1 MKRKIMF
8 LLTLLFVG
16 ISVVNAQAR
25 KVTGHV
31 YSSED
36 NEPIV
41 GATILVVGTTQGTIT
56 GIDGDFVLGNVPE
69 SATTLRVS
77 YVGMKSKDVKIK
89 PVLEI
94 YLDSDAEL
102 LDEVVVTAMGQSR
115 EKKALG
121 YAATSVGGEEIAEA
135 QVVNPMD
142 ALKGKVAGVD
152 ISAAPSPGGTQ
163 NVLIRGVSSFGSN
176 QPLYI
181 VDGVPITNVQDR
193 SGDNLNSGSDFGSGI
208 NAINP
213 DDIKNMTVLKG
224 AAATALYGS
233 RAANGVIMITTKS
246 GENTKGK
253 IRVNYSGSMTL
264 SQVGRLPEMQ
274 DTYGQGWS
282 GDHALPENGSWGPAF
297 DGKERVW
304 GNIVGSDQQVK
315 PYSFVDD
322 NIRSFYDTGK
332 TYKNA
337 VSLSG
342 GDEKNNF
349 YLSLSHNST
358 NGVYPG
364 DVDTYERYTIS
375 AKGETKGEKWK
386 IGASA
391 NFSIEDTKTVPTG
404 QGSSTF
410 RSLLEIA
417 NDISIS
423 ELKDY
428 NNKFN
433 TLENY
438 FTLYGLNPYYVLDND
453 GAKQNKN
460 KIFGK
465 FEASYDIL
473 DNLTVQYKF
482 GGDYESSTAES
493 WIAKKQAAAGSY
505 NYGTSGMSAG
515 SYSEIRRER
524 TQTNHDLIAMYKEN
538 LNEDFTINAIAGFN
552 LHQRTYSYLT
562 GGISSIDVPGFYN
575 LGNSLSPSTA
585 SQYKSIRRL
594 MGLYANVDFSYKN
607 YAYLTLTARNDWSST
622 LPLNDN
628 SFFYPG
634 ITGSFLIT
642 DFLKER
648 DIDPGVLSYA
658 KVRAAYGMTGN
669 DASLYYVYDR
679 FVSGSSSN
687 PGYPDVDDL
696 TFPLGGVNSYSVS
709 NQLGS
714 KDLKAELTKEFEFGV
729 EAKFF
734 DSRVGFDFSYYN
746 RLTEG
751 LLNILP
757 MDPSTGYT
765 SKLAN
770 IGDVRN
776 KGIELV
782 VDVTPIKTKDF
793 QWDLSWNFSKNW
805 NKVEKLDVDEV
816 YLSGFGGM
824 GIYAVE
830 GKSIGQFKTAGIK
843 KWKDESGVEHIV
855 VNGDGMPIENGND
868 EFVGKD
874 VNEKYRMGL
883 NTSIRYK
890 DFTLAANFDYRY
902 GGYMYSYTM
911 DYLAWTG
918 GGPETMDN
926 NRLTFLVP
934 GSVYEKEPGV
944 YVENTTPVDPT
955 AYHTYYKTNGM
966 QGAEAALIDRSYLKL
981 RQVSLSWSVPSM
993 WCKKLK
999 VNNIRLSASANNI
1012 LLWTPKDNL
1021 YIDPETT
1028 TFGNDIDAK
1037 FGEFGAGPTNE
1048 SYTFG
1053 LSFGF

>member
-1 MKRKIMF
+1 MF

-31 YSSED
+31 YSTED
-36 NEPIV
+36 KEPIV
-41 GATILVVGTTQGTIT
+41 GATILVVGTSQGTIT
-56 GIDGDFVLGNVPE
+56 GLDGDFVLGNVPA

-77 YVGMKSKDVKIK
+77 YIGMKSKDVKIQ
-89 PVLEI
+89 PNLEI
-94 YLDSDAEL
+94 YLDSDTEL

-115 EKKALG
+115 SKKALG
-121 YAATSVGGEEIAEA
+121 YAATSVGGEEIAKS
-135 QVVNPMD
+135 QVINPMD

-181 VDGVPITNVQDR
+181 VDGVPITNSQTR
-193 SGDNLNSGSDFGSGI
+193 TGDNLNSGSDFGSGI
-208 NAINP
+208 NALNP
-213 DDIKNMTVLKG
+213 DDIKDMTVLKG

-246 GENTKGK
+246 GEDSKGK
-253 IRVNYSGSMTL
+253 VRVNYTGSMTL
-264 SQVGRLPEMQ
+264 SNVGRLPEMQ
-274 DTYGQGWS
+274 EMYGQGWS
-282 GDHALPENGSWGPAF
+282 GDHALPENGNWGPAY

-315 PYSFVDD
+315 PYAFIDD
-322 NIRSFYDTGK
+322 NVRSFYDVGK
-332 TYKNA
+332 SYKNA
-337 VSLSG
+337 VNLSG
-342 GDEKNNF
+342 GTEKSNF
-349 YLSLSHNST
+349 YLSLSHNT
-358 NGVYPG
+358 TDGVYPE
-364 DVDTYERYTIS
+364 DVDTYERFTIS

-417 NDISIS
+417 NDISIT

-428 NNKFN
+428 NNRFN
-433 TLENY
+433 SLENY
-438 FTLYGLNPYYVLDND
+438 FTLYGLNPYYVLDMD
-453 GAKQNKN
+453 GASQNKN
-460 KIFGK
+460 KIFGS
-465 FEASYDIL
+465 FDASYDIL
-473 DNLTVQYKF
+473 DNLKVQYKF
-482 GGDYESSTAES
+482 GGDYESSTVES
-493 WIAKKQAAAGSY
+493 WTAKKQAAQGSY
-505 NYGTSGMSAG
+505 NYGTSGMSEG
-515 SYSEIRRER
+515 SFSESRIER
-524 TQTNHDLIAMYKEN
+524 TQVNHDFMAFYNEN
-538 LNEDFTINAIAGFN
+538 LTEDITMNAVVGLN
-552 LHQRTYSYLT
+552 MNQRTYSTLS
-562 GGISSIDVPGFYN
+562 GSISSIDVPGFYN
-575 LGNSLSPSTA
+575 LGNSLSPST
-585 SQYKSIRRL
+585 SSHYKSIRRL
-594 MGLYANVDFSYKN
+594 VGLYGNIDFSYKN
-607 YAYLTLTARNDWSST
+607 FAYLTVTARNDWSST
-622 LPLNDN
+622 LPLEDN

-634 ITGSFLIT
+634 VTGSFLIT
-642 DFLKER
+642 DFLSQR
-648 DIDPGVLSYA
+648 DIDTGILSYA

-669 DASLYYVYDR
+669 DAAMYYVYDR
-679 FVSGSSSN
+679 FVTGSSSN
-687 PGYPDVDDL
+687 PGYPDIDDM

-709 NQLGS
+709 NQFGT
-714 KDLKAELTKEFEFGV
+714 KDLEAELTKEFEFGL

-734 DSRVGFDFSYYN
+734 KHRLGFDVSYYN

-751 LLNILP
+751 LLSTLP

-765 SKLAN
+765 YKMAN
-770 IGDVRN
+770 LGDVRN

-793 QWDLSWNFSKNW
+793 QWDISWNFSKNW
-805 NKVEKLDVDEV
+805 NEVESLDVDEV

-824 GIYAVE
+824 GIYAIE
-830 GKSIGQFKTAGIK
+830 GEPMGQFKTKPIQTWTDDA
-843 KWKDESGVEHIV
+843 GVEHVV
-855 VNGDGMPIENGND
+855 VNGDGMPLEAGNS

-883 NTSIRYK
+883 NTTLRYK

-911 DYLAWTG
+911 DYLSWTG

-926 NRLTFLVP
+926 DRFTFLVP
-934 GSVYEKEPGV
+934 GSVYQNADGE

-955 AYHTYYKTNGM
+955 AYHTYYGTNGM
-966 QGAEAALIDRSYLKL
+966 KGAEAALIDRSYLKL
-981 RQVSLSWSVPSM
+981 RQISLAWEVPSM

-1012 LLWTPKDNL
+1012 LLWTPEDNL